1 MPSGNARRILRHLPF
16 LLKRTLFSSFDDN
29 LFAIAKGAAYSSI
42 LSFFPVLT
50 SAATILVQ
58 TKADF
63 VSRTL
68 DHFLN
73 EVVPP
78 GTDAVVVE
86 HFKAAGQRSNTLV
99 VVATLLSLWAAS
111 SVMKSLMQGFH
122 AAYRVPRSR
131 SFWRETGIA
140 IGMVF
145 MAAVPLV
152 GASAL
157 LVFGGQVE
165 DMILHWLK
173 VDPILNPLAGLW
185 EFLSHVTRYV
195 IALGAVISITGTLY
209 YFGPYRKQRWS
220 AVWPGAIFATLL
232 WFGTTLGFGWY
243 VRHMANYNVMYGSL
257 GTGIA
262 LLVWMYLISL
272 IAILGCEF
280 NAECERF
287 QSAALIAT

>member
-1 MPSGNARRILRHLPF
+1 VAVSYARRTLKHLPY
-16 LLKRTLFSSFDDN
+16 LLKSTFFSSFDDN
-29 LFAIAKGAAYSSI
+29 LYAIAKGAAYSSI

-58 TKADF
+58 TRADF
-63 VSRTL
+63 IAGTL
-68 DHFLN
+68 DHFLSD
-73 EVVPP
+73 VLPP
-78 GTDAVVVE
+78 GTDYEVARI
-86 HFKAAGQRSNTLV
+86 FQGAGQRSNGLLV
-99 VVATLLSLWAAS
+99 VASLLSLWAAS

-131 SFWRETGIA
+131 SFWSETAIA

-165 DMILHWLK
+165 NLVLDSLK
-173 VDPILNPLAGLW
+173 VDPVLNPLAGLW
-185 EFLSHVTRYV
+185 EFLSQAMRYL
-195 IALGAVISITGTLY
+195 IALAAVISITGTLY
-209 YFGPYRKQRWS
+209 YFGPYRKQRWVT
-220 AVWPGAIFATLL
+220 VWPGAMLATLL
-232 WFGTTLGFGWY
+232 WFLATLGFGWY
-243 VRHMANYNVMYGSL
+243 VRHMAHYNVMYGSL

-262 LLVWMYLISL
+262 LLVWMYLVSL

-280 NAECERF
+280 NAECERL
-287 QSAALIAT
+287 QA

>member
-1 MPSGNARRILRHLPF
+1 MPASNANRILRHLPY
-16 LLKRTLFSSFDDN
+16 LLKRTLLSSFDDN
-29 LFAIAKGAAYSSI
+29 LFGIAKGAAYSAI

-50 SAATILVQ
+50 SAATVIVQ

-63 VSRTL
+63 VARAL

-78 GTDAVVVE
+78 GTADLVAE
-86 HFKAAGQRSNTLV
+86 HFKAAGQRSNALL
-99 VVATLLSLWAAS
+99 VVATLLSVWAAS

-131 SFWRETGIA
+131 SFWRESAIA

-145 MAAVPLV
+145 LAAAPLV

-157 LVFGGQVE
+157 LVFGNQVE
-165 DMILHWLK
+165 KLVLGWLK

-185 EFLSHVTRYV
+185 EILSRAMRYLV
-195 IALGAVISITGTLY
+195 ALAAVITVTATIY

-220 AVWPGAIFATLL
+220 AVWPGAMLATLL
-232 WFGTTLGFGWY
+232 WFGATLGFGWY

-272 IAILGCEF
+272 IAMLGCEF
-280 NAECERF
+280 NAECER
-287 QSAALIAT
+287 L

>member
-1 MPSGNARRILRHLPF
+1 VPSSNARRILRHLPY
-16 LLKRTLFSSFDDN
+16 LLKSTFFSSFDDN
-29 LFAIAKGAAYSSI
+29 LYAIAKGAAYSSI

-50 SAATILVQ
+50 SAATIFVQ

-63 VSRTL
+63 VARTL
-68 DHFLN
+68 DHFLS

-78 GTDAVVVE
+78 GTDYVVAE
-86 HFKAAGQRSNTLV
+86 HFKAAGQRSEALLI
-99 VVATLLSLWAAS
+99 VAPLLSLWAAS

-122 AAYRVPRSR
+122 AAYRIPRSR

-140 IGMVF
+140 VGMVF
-145 MAAVPLV
+145 MAVGPLV

-157 LVFGGQVE
+157 LVFGGQIEQLVL
-165 DMILHWLK
+165 DWLK
-173 VDPILNPLAGLW
+173 VDPVLNPIAGLW
-185 EFLSHVTRYV
+185 EFLSRAMRYM
-195 IALGAVISITGTLY
+195 IALSAVVTITGTLY
-209 YFGPYRKQRWS
+209 YFGPYRKQRWI
-220 AVWPGAIFATLL
+220 AVWPGALLATLL

-243 VRHMANYNVMYGSL
+243 VRHMAHYNVMYGSL

-280 NAECERF
+280 NAECERLR
-287 QSAALIAT
+287 A

>member
-1 MPSGNARRILRHLPF
+1 VPSGNARRIMRHLPF
-16 LLKRTLFSSFDDN
+16 LLKRTLLSAFDDN

-63 VSRTL
+63 VARTL

-73 EVVPP
+73 QVVPP
-78 GTDAVVVE
+78 GTDDVVIE

-99 VVATLLSLWAAS
+99 VLAMLLSLWAAS

-131 SFWRETGIA
+131 SFWRESGIA

-165 DMILHWLK
+165 DIILHWLK
-173 VDPILNPLAGLW
+173 VDPILNPIAGLW
-185 EFLSHVTRYV
+185 EFLSHATRYL
-195 IALGAVISITGTLY
+195 IALGAVITITGTLY
-209 YFGPYRKQRWS
+209 YFGPYRRQRWS
-220 AVWPGAIFATLL
+220 AVWPGAMFATLL

-243 VRHMANYNVMYGSL
+243 VRHMAHYNVMYGSL

-287 QSAALIAT
+287 QTAFIAT